1 MVRGYYL
8 TTEMQTICSRIMLRR
23 KQMKVSQTKLG
34 QKLGISQQAYS
45 LKELQGTFSMT
56 DFFAVCEVLKMDP
69 SELVKEAIK

>member
-1 MVRGYYL
+1 
-8 TTEMQTICSRIMLRR
+8 
-23 KQMKVSQTKLG
+23 MKVSQTKLG